1 MGRGGQDTGDKKT
14 KDDPIK
20 DKKQKMQETWEHQE
34 KKAKQG
40 VGKHKT
46 QKETEQKEGREQKG
60 E

>member
-1 MGRGGQDTGDKKT
+1 MGDEKT

-20 DKKQKMQETWEHQE
+20 DKKQKMQKRWEHQE

-46 QKETEQKEGREQKG
+46 QKEIEQKEGREQKG